1 MAKKKDNG
9 ESQEATFPPAPTVL
23 DTPVPSALEA
33 SSGPVGEMGT
43 DTSGQ
48 QQFTVVEERPV
59 PKALSVLINNSNT
72 TLQETQ
78 QRLMGDI
85 NDSANDLM
93 GLMSISQEEGW
104 LLDIEGQRFVRVE
117 PAQAQ

>member
-1 MAKKKDNG
+1 MAKNKANG
-9 ESQEATFPPAPTVL
+9 ESQTEDAQFPPEPVVLPSDPTVAAA
-23 DTPVPSALEA
+23 DPQQQQQ
-33 SSGPVGEMGT
+33 
-43 DTSGQ
+43 Q
-48 QQFTVVEERPV
+48 QQFSVIDEQPI
-59 PKALSVLINNSNT
+59 PKALSVLIVNSNK
-72 TLQETQ
+72 TLQDTQ
-78 QRLMGDI
+78 QRLMTDI

>member
-1 MAKKKDNG
+1 MAKKANG
-9 ESQEATFPPAPTVL
+9 ESQTESTFPPAPVVL
-23 DTPVPSALEA
+23 PPDPQVQAA
-33 SSGPVGEMGT
+33 T
-43 DTSGQ
+43 DQPQQ
-48 QQFTVVEERPV
+48 QQFTLVDEQPI
-59 PKALSVLINNSNT
+59 PKVLSVLINNSNK

-104 LLDIEGQRFVRVE
+104 LLDIEGQRFVKVE
-117 PAQAQ
+117 PVQE

>member
-1 MAKKKDNG
+1 MAKNKANG
-9 ESQEATFPPAPTVL
+9 ESQTESTFPPEPVVL
-23 DTPVPSALEA
+23 PPDPMVAA
-33 SSGPVGEMGT
+33 AT
-43 DTSGQ
+43 DQPQQQ
-48 QQFTVVEERPV
+48 QQFTVVDERPV
-59 PKALSVLINNSNT
+59 PKALSVLITNSNK

-104 LLDIEGQRFVRVE
+104 LLDVEGLRFVRVE
-117 PAQAQ
+117 TAQAQ

>member
-9 ESQEATFPPAPTVL
+9 EAQIESTFPPEPVVL
-23 DTPVPSALEA
+23 PPDPQVQAADPQ
-33 SSGPVGEMGT
+33 
-43 DTSGQ
+43 Q
-48 QQFTVVEERPV
+48 QQFTVIDEQPI
-59 PKALSVLINNSNT
+59 PKALSVLIVNSNK

-85 NDSANDLM
+85 NESANDLM
-93 GLMSISQEEGW
+93 GLLQISQEEGW
-104 LLDIEGQRFVRVE
+104 LLDVEGQRFVRVE

>member
-9 ESQEATFPPAPTVL
+9 EAQIESTFPPEPVVL
-23 DTPVPSALEA
+23 PPDPQVQAADPQ
-33 SSGPVGEMGT
+33 
-43 DTSGQ
+43 Q
-48 QQFTVVEERPV
+48 QQFTVVDERPI
-59 PKALSVLINNSNT
+59 PKALSVLIVNSNK

-85 NDSANDLM
+85 NESANDLM
-93 GLMSISQEEGW
+93 GLLQISQEEGW
-104 LLDIEGQRFVRVE
+104 LLDVEGQRFVRVE

>member
-1 MAKKKDNG
+1 MAKKANG
-9 ESQEATFPPAPTVL
+9 ESQTEDAQFPPEPVVLPSDPTVAAA
-23 DTPVPSALEA
+23 DPQQQ
-33 SSGPVGEMGT
+33 
-43 DTSGQ
+43 Q
-48 QQFTVVEERPV
+48 QQFSVIDEQPI
-59 PKALSVLINNSNT
+59 PKALSVLITNSNK

-104 LLDIEGQRFVRVE
+104 LLDVEGQRFVKVE

>member
-9 ESQEATFPPAPTVL
+9 EAQIESTFPPEPVL
-23 DTPVPSALEA
+23 LPPDPMVAA
-33 SSGPVGEMGT
+33 AT
-43 DTSGQ
+43 DQPQQ
-48 QQFTVVEERPV
+48 QQFTVVDERPV
-59 PKALSVLINNSNT
+59 PKALSVLITNSNK

-78 QRLMGDI
+78 QKLMGDI

-104 LLDIEGQRFVRVE
+104 LLDVEGQRFVRVE

>member
-9 ESQEATFPPAPTVL
+9 ESQIESTFPPAPKLV
-23 DTPVPSALEA
+23 DAPEIPSSPAVQA
-33 SSGPVGEMGT
+33 ADPQ
-43 DTSGQ
+43 Q
-48 QQFTVVEERPV
+48 QQFTVIDERPV
-59 PKALSVLINNSNT
+59 PKALSVLITNSNK

-104 LLDIEGQRFVRVE
+104 LLDIEGQRFVRGE
-117 PAQAQ
+117 AAQ